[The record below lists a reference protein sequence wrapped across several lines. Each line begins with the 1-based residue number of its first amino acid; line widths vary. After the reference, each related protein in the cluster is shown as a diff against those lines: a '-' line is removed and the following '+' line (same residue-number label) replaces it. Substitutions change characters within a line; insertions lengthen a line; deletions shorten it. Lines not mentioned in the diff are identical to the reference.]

1 MRSSLGHATL
11 TVLQRRNVCYV
22 PCIRCI
28 LCLWDEFCIT
38 SIWVYLLLVPII
50 GDSSSAGSIIAFT
63 DSSERIDGGRCGI
76 ASAYTEPASSV
87 SLIKKLL
94 VLGPVLTSVAVGA
107 DRHRPSFLF
116 AVDLCQSLWF
126 VYIRYADNSHLASD
140 FYLSIMGESEYWFAL
155 IKVLMVVVFIF
166 VGLIYD
172 WGGVKRPSRTS
183 RLFSCRLKCPI
194 LTNSLSGS
202 L

>member
-1 MRSSLGHATL
+1 LSLGRDLYHQHL
-11 TVLQRRNVCYV
+11 G
-22 PCIRCI
+22 
-28 LCLWDEFCIT
+28 
-38 SIWVYLLLVPII
+38 LLLVPII
-50 GDSSSAGSIIAFT
+50 GDSSSAGSLVAFT
-63 DSSERIDGGRCGI
+63 DSSERIDGGRCVI
-76 ASAYTEPASSV
+76 A
-87 SLIKKLL
+87 I
-94 VLGPVLTSVAVGA
+94 LGPTLTSVAVGA

-172 WGGVKRPSRTS
+172 WGGVKGHPGPVSLISMALKPSLVASPLSHRHLS
-183 RLFSCRLKCPI
+183 MPSCRLV
-194 LTNSLSGS
+194 G
-202 L
+202 